1 MLFKLAYRNIA
12 RSKGYF
18 LAYAISLAV
27 FAVLVYSTAIIE
39 ISLGQFFMDSG
50 TGLQGINLASLFY
63 WIKIITYI
71 TVLIF
76 SIYISNFFLKR
87 RLKEVA
93 LYKMFGLS
101 RFKIFQLFIIE
112 NTVIISLAFG
122 LSIIF
127 GLFFSRLIL
136 MLTVQLFGID
146 LSSFPMTLP
155 PQAIVAILITLGI
168 VWIAISILPLKIIAK
183 SSISTLFLKKGEQVK
198 PLKFPFISFILF
210 IITTGILVY
219 AIFFIP
225 KESMDIMIRF
235 LVVYILAILV
245 AFFLYKG
252 GISFILMFLKK
263 RGVQFKSPVFLLT
276 VNHFIASIRSTYR
289 LLTFVTVFTATIAVF
304 IVTVFG
310 ALNLVKSDTAV
321 MFPLNK
327 ISILST
333 SQESAQHFT
342 KFVDENLGADSFQT
356 IPMMLQTAGEG
367 EGARATY
374 FMTPEQFERYAT
386 VTNVDITLKE
396 AVLDKITTQ
405 KLPLNLSDIVLD
417 GEERSIVSYLTYE
430 DYAVLDE
437 ISSTRFINP
446 TITFQEPPV
455 IENDTL
461 KPVYLH
467 LSTKGF
473 TEKDMFQTIQ
483 LFSSPFMND
492 IASLSNEYGIYRMTY
507 TDVLGIASV
516 NFIYSLFQLVLF
528 IVVLG
533 IIIALIMSLFFRTL
547 EIVENNIEEYMIAR
561 SLGFT
566 NRQTFLSILVESA
579 FTQLLPFYMGISVG
593 LVIYQGLFQFFL
605 NNGSSNGGS
614 APIETVFDLLME
626 PTTMVLFIG
635 FFVAIHLLYAI
646 LLVNVYSRIKN
657 QKMIKE

>member
-39 ISLGQFFMDSG
+39 ISLGSFFMDSG
-50 TGLQGINLASLFY
+50 AGLQGVNLASLFY

-112 NTVIISLAFG
+112 NTVIISLAFV

-155 PQAIVAILITLGI
+155 LQAIVAILITLGI
-168 VWIAISILPLKIIAK
+168 VWIAISLLPLKMIAN

-198 PLKFPFISFILF
+198 PLKFPFVSFILF
-210 IITTGILVY
+210 IITTGILVF
-219 AIFFIP
+219 AIFFLP
-225 KESMDIMIRF
+225 EESMDIMARF

-263 RGVQFKSPVFLLT
+263 RGIQFKSPVFLLT

-310 ALNLVKSDTAV
+310 ALNLVKSDTEV
-321 MFPLNK
+321 IFPNNK
-327 ISILST
+327 VSVLST
-333 SQESAQHFT
+333 SPESAQHLT
-342 KFVDENLGADSFQT
+342 KFMDENLGIGSFQT
-356 IPMMLQTAGEG
+356 IPMMLKTGGET
-367 EGARATY
+367 EGDRATY
-374 FMTPEQFERYAT
+374 FMTPEQFEEYAT
-386 VTNVDITLKE
+386 LTKMDMKLKE
-396 AVLDKITTQ
+396 TVLDKITTQ
-405 KLPLNLSDIVLD
+405 KLPLNLGDIVGD
-417 GEERSIVSYLTYE
+417 KEEWSIVSYLKSE
-430 DYAVLDE
+430 DYSE
-437 ISSTRFINP
+437 QNQTISRGLINP
-446 TITFQEPPV
+446 TITFQESVVASDV
-455 IENDTL
+455 I

-467 LSTKGF
+467 LSTNEFK
-473 TEKDMFQTIQ
+473 ESDMFKTIQ
-483 LFSSPFMND
+483 FFSLPFMSK
-492 IASLSNEYGIYRMTY
+492 IASLSNDQGIYLMAY
-507 TDVLGIASV
+507 TDVLGVAST
-516 NFIYSLFQLVLF
+516 NFISSLFQLVLF

-547 EIVENNIEEYMIAR
+547 EIVENNIDEYMIAR

-579 FTQLLPFYMGISVG
+579 FTQLLPFYIGISVG
-593 LVIYQGLFQFFL
+593 LVIYQGLFKFFL
-605 NNGSSNGGS
+605 NG
-614 APIETVFDLLME
+614 APETINTVFDLLME
-626 PTTMVLFIG
+626 PTTMLLFIG
-635 FFVAIHLLYAI
+635 FFVAIHLLYVI
-646 LLVNVYSRIKN
+646 LLVNVYNRIKD

>member
-39 ISLGQFFMDSG
+39 ISLGHFFMEGG

-101 RFKIFQLFIIE
+101 RFKIFQLFILE
-112 NTVIISLAFG
+112 NTVIISLAFV
-122 LSIIF
+122 LSIVF

-155 PQAIVAILITLGI
+155 PQAIVAIFITLGV
-168 VWIAISILPLKIIAK
+168 VWIAISLLPLKIIAN

-210 IITTGILVY
+210 IATTSMLAY

-225 KESMDIMIRF
+225 EESMDIMLRF
-235 LVVYILAILV
+235 LVVYLLAILV

-263 RGVQFKSPVFLLT
+263 RGIQFKSPVFLLT

-310 ALNLVKSDTAV
+310 ALNLVKSDTDAI
-321 MFPLNK
+321 FRNNK
-327 ISILST
+327 VSVLST
-333 SQESAQHFT
+333 SPESAQQLI
-342 KFVDENLGADSFQT
+342 KFMDENLGVGSFQT
-356 IPMMLQTAGEG
+356 IPMMLKTGGET
-367 EGARATY
+367 EGDRATY
-374 FMTPEQFERYAT
+374 FMTPEQFEEYAT
-386 VTNVDITLKE
+386 FTKMDVKLKE
-396 AVLDKITTQ
+396 TILDKIITQ
-405 KLPLNLSDIVLD
+405 KLPLNLGDIVSD
-417 GEERSIVSYLTYE
+417 EEEWSVLSYLKSE
-430 DYAVLDE
+430 DYSE
-437 ISSTRFINP
+437 ESQTISQGLINP
-446 TITFQEPPV
+446 TITFQETVVANDV
-455 IENDTL
+455 I

-467 LSTKGF
+467 LSTNEFK
-473 TEKDMFQTIQ
+473 ESDMFKTIQ
-483 LFSSPFMND
+483 FFSLPFMSE
-492 IASLSNEYGIYRMTY
+492 IASLSNDKGIYLMAY
-507 TDVLGIASV
+507 IDVLGVASV

-533 IIIALIMSLFFRTL
+533 IIIALIMALFFRTL
-547 EIVENNIEEYMIAR
+547 EIVENNIDEYMIAR

-579 FTQLLPFYMGISVG
+579 FTQLLPFYLGISVG
-593 LVIYQGLFQFFL
+593 LVIYQGLFKFFL
-605 NNGSSNGGS
+605 NNGSGTG
-614 APIETVFDLLME
+614 PINTVFDLLME

-635 FFVAIHLLYAI
+635 FFVAIHFLYAI
-646 LLVNVYSRIKN
+646 LLVNVYNRIKN